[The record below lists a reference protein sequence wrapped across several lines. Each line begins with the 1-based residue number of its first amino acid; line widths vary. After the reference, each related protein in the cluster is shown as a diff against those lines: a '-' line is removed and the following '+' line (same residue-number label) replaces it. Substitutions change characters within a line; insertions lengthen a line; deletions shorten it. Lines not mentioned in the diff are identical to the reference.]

1 MQTASQQ
8 NHGKMQMVLLT
19 LLVLFSPL
27 AIDIYLPALP
37 QISQAFH
44 VEHALAQDTITW
56 FLFAMGVGQLF
67 AGPLADKVGRRT
79 VALGGISIYALSA
92 LLAWGAQNIEWMLA
106 ARLLQGLGACATSVA
121 AFATVRDIF
130 GPQKSGKMISYL
142 NGAICFIPALAPI
155 LGSWLTQQFG
165 WRSNFSFMA
174 GFAMVALVAMFIGMK
189 ETNPAPSKEPV
200 FRPSRYMAVLK
211 TPSFIFHASLCML
224 AMAVILAYVTSAPV
238 VLMEN
243 LGLSMN
249 EFTLWFGIN
258 AVINIAACM
267 SAPKFMDKYGTHKTL
282 VVGIMTLG
290 LGGIVMLAMA
300 QQQTAL
306 AFMLPIFLSSVG
318 FAWVLGAAAGKALA
332 PFGDKAGTAAAL
344 LGLFQMSGSGLVV
357 GTVQRLGMEP
367 QVMIA
372 VQMFIIV
379 PGIFVLM
386 SKAGKKWHAAIA

>member
-238 VLMEN
+238 LLMEN

-267 SAPKFMDKYGTHKTL
+267 TAPKFMDKYGTHKTL

-372 VQMFIIV
+372 VQMLIIV

>member
-1 MQTASQQ
+1 
-8 NHGKMQMVLLT
+8 MQMVLLT

-224 AMAVILAYVTSAPV
+224 AMAVILAYVTSAPM

-267 SAPKFMDKYGTHKTL
+267 TAPKFMDKYGTHKTL

-290 LGGIVMLAMA
+290 LGGVVMLVMA
-300 QQQTAL
+300 QQQSAL

-379 PGIFVLM
+379 PGIFVLI

>member
-1 MQTASQQ
+1 
-8 NHGKMQMVLLT
+8 MQMVLLT

>member
-1 MQTASQQ
+1 
-8 NHGKMQMVLLT
+8 
-19 LLVLFSPL
+19 
-27 AIDIYLPALP
+27 
-37 QISQAFH
+37 
-44 VEHALAQDTITW
+44 
-56 FLFAMGVGQLF
+56 
-67 AGPLADKVGRRT
+67 
-79 VALGGISIYALSA
+79 
-92 LLAWGAQNIEWMLA
+92 
-106 ARLLQGLGACATSVA
+106 
-121 AFATVRDIF
+121 
-130 GPQKSGKMISYL
+130 
-142 NGAICFIPALAPI
+142 
-155 LGSWLTQQFG
+155 
-165 WRSNFSFMA
+165 
-174 GFAMVALVAMFIGMK
+174 
-189 ETNPAPSKEPV
+189 
-200 FRPSRYMAVLK
+200 
-211 TPSFIFHASLCML
+211 
-224 AMAVILAYVTSAPV
+224 
-238 VLMEN
+238 MEN

-267 SAPKFMDKYGTHKTL
+267 TAPKFMDKYGTHKTL

-290 LGGIVMLAMA
+290 LGGVVMLVMA
-300 QQQTAL
+300 QQQSAL

>member
-1 MQTASQQ
+1 MQTAYQQ

-200 FRPSRYMAVLK
+200 FRPSRYMTVLK

-267 SAPKFMDKYGTHKTL
+267 TAPKFMDKYGTHKTL

-290 LGGIVMLAMA
+290 LGGVVMLVMA
-300 QQQTAL
+300 QQQSAL